1 MALTTAPNVR
11 AAATP
16 QIPPITMPRATSP
29 LHHSAPTLTSTATTK
44 NTTVDNITVLASLE
58 RILHPIV
65 PAYAAVFAILPTLFA
80 AERLSVSDR
89 SATISRF

>member
-16 QIPPITMPRATSP
+16 QIPPITMPSATSP
-29 LHHSAPTLTSTATTK
+29 LHHRTPTLTSTATTK
-44 NTTVDNITVLASLE
+44 NTTADNITVPASLE

-65 PAYAAVFAILPTLFA
+65 SAYAAAFAILPTLFA
-80 AERLSVSDR
+80 AERFAMSDR
-89 SATISRF
+89 SATI